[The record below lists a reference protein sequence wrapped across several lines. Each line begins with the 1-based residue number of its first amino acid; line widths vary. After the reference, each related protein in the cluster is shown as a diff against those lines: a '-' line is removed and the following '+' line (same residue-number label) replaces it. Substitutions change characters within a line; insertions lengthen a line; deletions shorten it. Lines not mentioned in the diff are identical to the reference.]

1 MSPAP
6 CVRQEGARQP
16 EDVRLKDLVVEG
28 ACCRGG
34 CVEPTLAEHHDRL
47 LAVETDGDEL
57 LELFE
62 LAVTW
67 GELDYSR
74 EALVP
79 PQHWLDFA
87 LRHRWRDPDRMLRI
101 FSLATDIA
109 SRSVRGDAGAVT
121 PLGPD
126 RVFAAVG

>member
-1 MSPAP
+1 MGLAT
-6 CVRQEGARQP
+6 
-16 EDVRLKDLVVEG
+16 
-28 ACCRGG
+28 CRGG
-34 CVEPTLAEHHDRL
+34 CVDAALRRHHDRL

-74 EALVP
+74 EPLVP
-79 PQHWLDFA
+79 PQQWLDFA
-87 LRHRWRDPDRMLRI
+87 LCHQWRDPDRMLRV

-109 SRSVRGDAGAVT
+109 SRSSRGDTAAA
-121 PLGPD
+121 PRNP
-126 RVFAAVG
+126 VFAAAG